1 MGVAYGSDTA
11 LVQRT
16 LFAVV
21 EANPLVLKVPAPAV
35 FFLECGD
42 SALQFEIRVFVR
54 DLTERFPLIHEL
66 HMAIERALWE
76 NHITIPFPQRD
87 IHIFTTEAPLTS
99 TSP

>member
-1 MGVAYGSDTA
+1 LIIKVGVAYGSDTA

-42 SALQFEIRVFVR
+42 SALQFEVRVFVR
-54 DLTERFPLIHEL
+54 DLTDRFPLTHEL
-66 HMAIERALWE
+66 HHMAIERDLREQHMTILWVP
-76 NHITIPFPQRD
+76 NTRPR
-87 IHIFTTEAPLTS
+87 
-99 TSP
+99 